1 LQDIARLEPDGIK
14 EYFGLLPDK
23 EDPNLR
29 MSSLF
34 FKNPSIDPQEALAE
48 LAEPYGP
55 CAKEMPEFW
64 RLASEAM
71 ESFPWNASWY
81 IRKIGLCKP
90 EHSMATAFIRGQQA
104 HTPSWEST
112 RKAIFM
118 KTDNLKP
125 DPWMLEDVQ
134 LQCELCSE
142 LLDKAIALGEGLQPQ
157 MPGSLKDAFAETL
170 DEMRQWRRVALSY
183 AFHIRES
190 NLSAILRKSLEK
202 GKALSKDAL
211 QELSCLLEK
220 DAENQSSPG
229 ECEKASKILEE
240 SPELFLKTYF
250 LDSEADKASK
260 GGFSMTSK

>member
-1 LQDIARLEPDGIK
+1 VK

-34 FKNPSIDPQEALAE
+34 FKNPSIEPQKALAE
-48 LAEPYGP
+48 LAKPYGS

-81 IRKIGLCKP
+81 IREIGRCKL
-90 EHSMATAFIRGQQA
+90 EHSMAAAFIRGQQA

-134 LQCELCSE
+134 LQCELCAE
-142 LLDKAIALGEGLQPQ
+142 LLGKAIGLGDGLLTR
-157 MPGSLKDAFAETL
+157 MPDSLRDGFSKTL
-170 DEMRQWRRVALSY
+170 SEMGQWRKVAFSY
-183 AFHIRES
+183 ALHIRES

-202 GKALSKDAL
+202 GKALSENAVM
-211 QELSCLLEK
+211 ELISLLEK
-220 DAENQSSPG
+220 DAENQGTPG

-240 SPELFLKTYF
+240 SPELFLKSYF
-250 LDSEADKASK
+250 LDSESDKASK